1 MLVYAKLTACDVW
14 GARLSHQNDVNQQ
27 QQQLSSLQPQLPG
40 LERER
45 EFRES
50 GKQKGGTELAF
61 FSDY

>member
-1 MLVYAKLTACDVW
+1 MIVYAKLTACDVW

-45 EFRES
+45 V
-50 GKQKGGTELAF
+50 
-61 FSDY
+61 